1 MQEKERD
8 KRGGGMPRPPNG
20 KAAEAERL
28 FAQGMAMVEIAKK
41 LEVSDG
47 TVRSWKKRYGW
58 GGKEEK
64 NNATLQKKKRN
75 VAKGKSA
82 TKEGADDGVAEV
94 MQNPALTD
102 KQRLFCLYYVRCF
115 NATKAYQKA
124 FGVDYSTAASISYRL
139 MENDGVKKEIM
150 RLKKNRLNREMLSEE
165 DIVQRYI
172 DIAYADMN
180 DYVEI
185 KGGSMR
191 FKDSDGFD
199 GLLIKKVSSG
209 KTDSIELYDSTKALQ
224 WLSDHMDLATG
235 EQRAR
240 IKAMEALSQLR
251 LKQADDESSGN
262 EEVAEWI
269 SGVLGEDVAGDG

>member
-1 MQEKERD
+1 
-8 KRGGGMPRPPNG
+8 MPRPPNG